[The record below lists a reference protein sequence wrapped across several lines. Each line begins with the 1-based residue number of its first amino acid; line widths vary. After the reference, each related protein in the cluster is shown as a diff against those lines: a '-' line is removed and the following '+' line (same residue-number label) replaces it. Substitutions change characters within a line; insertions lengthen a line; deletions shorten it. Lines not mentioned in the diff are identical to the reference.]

1 MHVPWRRMGDALKYG
16 IELGVGIASVAM
28 AWPSWRRGGWFRV
41 VGAVLAVAGV
51 AAIAHA
57 VSRLVS

>member
-1 MHVPWRRMGDALKYG
+1 MSDAATYS
-16 IELGVGIASVAM
+16 IELAVGIASVAM
-28 AWPSWRRGGWFRV
+28 AWPSWRRAGWFRV

-51 AAIAHA
+51 AAMTHA